1 MSTATDMRDAYLAA
15 ELAVLA
21 GQSYRLGERQLTL
34 ANLPEIQAGRQ
45 EWERRVAA
53 ETASVRGD
61 CGFAVADFS
70 GRCR

>member
-1 MSTATDMRDAYLAA
+1 MSTATEMRDAYLAA

-34 ANLPEIQAGRQ
+34 ANLPEIQAGRA

-53 ETASVRGD
+53 EGNY
-61 CGFAVADFS
+61 
-70 GRCR
+70 

>member
-1 MSTATDMRDAYLAA
+1 MSTATEMRDAYLAA

-34 ANLPEIQAGRQ
+34 ANLPEIQAGRA

-53 ETASVRGD
+53 EAASARGD
-61 CGFAVADFS
+61 CGFAVADFA